1 MASLNQAARNSAI
14 ALIRL
19 YQRVLSPDH
28 SWVRNYRLV
37 GTCRYL
43 PTCSD
48 YAAEAIATHGLL
60 KGGWLAI
67 KRISRCNPFHA
78 SGYDPVPA
86 RHRSGAAGGPPA
98 HPAHT

>member
-1 MASLNQAARNSAI
+1 MASPTYIARSSAI

-48 YAAEAIATHGLL
+48 YAADAIAVYGVL
-60 KGGWLAI
+60 KGGWLSV

-78 SGYDPVPA
+78 GGYDPVP
-86 RHRSGAAGGPPA
+86 PA
-98 HPAHT
+98 HHVHSSPH